1 MKTKNKPKRRVEQ
14 LVASLLSL
22 LFLTTA
28 AVATVKY
35 LVRAPEPDQ
44 APPAVEDA
52 DTQQAPEQDDQA
64 VPTTNGRARK
74 QYCYTILLSG
84 LDNDNGGSDTNI
96 LMRFDAV
103 HKSINLVSLPRDTL
117 LNHTW
122 RSNKLNFAYASG
134 GTELLRKEISNLLG
148 IPVDFHVTVDLKG
161 FISLVDQIGG
171 VDFDV
176 PVNMDYDD
184 PYQDLHI
191 HYAKGMRHLNGQQA
205 MEVVRWRKN
214 NDGTGYA
221 TADIGRIGTQQA
233 FLTQVARQLLSV
245 KNVPAMAEV
254 FLKYVKTDL
263 KLGNLVWLGNEALD
277 IGMEGVSFYTLPG
290 DGSGWYKGE
299 SVYALDPEATLALVN
314 EALNPYVDPISMEDM
329 DICIP

>member
-1 MKTKNKPKRRVEQ
+1 VKTKNKPKRRVEQ

-44 APPAVEDA
+44 APPAVEDTA
-52 DTQQAPEQDDQA
+52 AQQAPEQDDQA

>member
-52 DTQQAPEQDDQA
+52 DAQQAPEQDDQA
-64 VPTTNGRARK
+64 APMTNGRARK

-233 FLTQVARQLLSV
+233 FLTQVAKQLLSV

-329 DICIP
+329 DLCIP

>member
-52 DTQQAPEQDDQA
+52 AAQQAPEQDDQA

-314 EALNPYVDPISMEDM
+314 EALNPYVDPIAMEDM

>member
-1 MKTKNKPKRRVEQ
+1 VKTKNKPKRRVEQ

-52 DTQQAPEQDDQA
+52 DAQQAPEQDDQA

-233 FLTQVARQLLSV
+233 FLTQVAKQLLSV

>member
-52 DTQQAPEQDDQA
+52 DAQQSPEQDDQA
-64 VPTTNGRARK
+64 APMTNGRARK

>member
-52 DTQQAPEQDDQA
+52 DAQQAPEQDDQA

-314 EALNPYVDPISMEDM
+314 EALNPYVDPIAMEDM

>member
-52 DTQQAPEQDDQA
+52 DAQQAPEQDDQA

>member
-1 MKTKNKPKRRVEQ
+1 MEQ

-52 DTQQAPEQDDQA
+52 AAQQAPEQDDQA

>member
-52 DTQQAPEQDDQA
+52 DAQQAPEQDDQA
-64 VPTTNGRARK
+64 APMTNGRARK

-299 SVYALDPEATLALVN
+299 SVYTLDPEATLALVN

>member
-1 MKTKNKPKRRVEQ
+1 MKTKKSPQKRLEK
-14 LVASLLSL
+14 LVVFALAF

-28 AVATVKY
+28 ATATLKY
-35 LVRAPEPDQ
+35 LVRAPEPVQ
-44 APPAVEDA
+44 TAPTLEDESGRQTSPT
-52 DTQQAPEQDDQA
+52 DTQEAFPS
-64 VPTTNGRARK
+64 NGRARK

-84 LDNDNGGSDTNI
+84 LDDDNGGSDTNI
-96 LMRFDAV
+96 LMRFDAI
-103 HKSINLVSLPRDTL
+103 HKQISLVSLPRDTL
-117 LNHTW
+117 LNHSW
-122 RSNKLNFAYASG
+122 RSNKLNYAYASG
-134 GTELLRKEISNLLG
+134 GTELLRSEIANLLG

-171 VDFDV
+171 VDFEI

-191 HYAKGMRHLNGQQA
+191 HYAKGLRHLNGQQA

-233 FLTQVARQLLSV
+233 FLTAVAKQLLSV

-263 KLGNLVWLGNEALD
+263 KLGNLVWLGNEALG

-290 DGSGWYKGE
+290 DGSGWYRGE

-314 EALNPYVDPISMEDM
+314 EALNPYVDPITMEDM

>member
-52 DTQQAPEQDDQA
+52 AAQQAPEQDDQA

-103 HKSINLVSLPRDTL
+103 NKSINLVSLPRDTL

>member
-1 MKTKNKPKRRVEQ
+1 
-14 LVASLLSL
+14 
-22 LFLTTA
+22 
-28 AVATVKY
+28 
-35 LVRAPEPDQ
+35 
-44 APPAVEDA
+44 
-52 DTQQAPEQDDQA
+52 
-64 VPTTNGRARK
+64 
-74 QYCYTILLSG
+74 
-84 LDNDNGGSDTNI
+84 
-96 LMRFDAV
+96 
-103 HKSINLVSLPRDTL
+103 

-314 EALNPYVDPISMEDM
+314 EALNPYVDPIAMEDM

>member
-52 DTQQAPEQDDQA
+52 DAQQAPEQDDQT

-314 EALNPYVDPISMEDM
+314 EALNPYVDPIAMEDM